1 MGDCMASRTI
11 TMYSEKRYELEELKE
26 GIKSEFYKMHFDAE
40 IVGEVARELG
50 ETKTLVL
57 LFERYYLRTESH
69 ASLIVLLSEFR
80 GYQSADIIATGG
92 KELLFSF
99 GAEENFA
106 KWGEEA
112 LRNLGFLVKVR

>member
-1 MGDCMASRTI
+1 MASRTI

-69 ASLIVLLSEFR
+69 ASLMVLLSEFR